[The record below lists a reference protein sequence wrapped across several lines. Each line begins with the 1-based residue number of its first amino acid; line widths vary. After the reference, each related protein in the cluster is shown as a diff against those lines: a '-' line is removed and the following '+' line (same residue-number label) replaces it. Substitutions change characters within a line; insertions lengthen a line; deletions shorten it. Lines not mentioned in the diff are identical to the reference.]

1 MKNKKSTEYRSI
13 LNIGTLEEGHTVEG
27 VILYNT
33 DSQDLGGFIERIA
46 PSAFK
51 KTLNDR
57 ADVMLLW
64 QHDNTKVLGRI
75 KNNSLVLENRE
86 DGLHFKAELPDT
98 AEANDIWKLV
108 HDGYVDEVSFGF
120 IAIHE
125 TNEHRDHMRYRT
137 ITEARLLEISLVSC
151 AAYPSNTVDARALED
166 EAEETKTEATEVD
179 KAENIDVTE
188 VDEKPVET
196 VVEESKES
204 SVEVDATDTLTEEEQ
219 IKLNEAYQRLL
230 ELEKKLDKRSIFI
243 NGKCFIK

>member
-1 MKNKKSTEYRSI
+1 M
-13 LNIGTLEEGHTVEG
+13 
-27 VILYNT
+27 
-33 DSQDLGGFIERIA
+33 
-46 PSAFK
+46 
-51 KTLNDR
+51 
-57 ADVMLLW
+57 
-64 QHDNTKVLGRI
+64 
-75 KNNSLVLENRE
+75 
-86 DGLHFKAELPDT
+86 
-98 AEANDIWKLV
+98 
-108 HDGYVDEVSFGF
+108 
-120 IAIHE
+120 
-125 TNEHRDHMRYRT
+125 
-137 ITEARLLEISLVSC
+137 SC

-230 ELEKKLDKRSIFI
+230 ELEKKLDERSIFI

>member
-98 AEANDIWKLV
+98 AV
-108 HDGYVDEVSFGF
+108 
-120 IAIHE
+120 HE

-230 ELEKKLDKRSIFI
+230 ELEKKLDERSIFI